1 MNEELLRNMFK
12 YLNKF
17 MVFMWKLGLGKSM
30 NVWPKGFG
38 RFLVITHYGRK
49 TGKKYLTPVNYSSI
63 DGEIYCTSGFGVQ
76 SDWYKNL
83 IHNPEIEVWLP
94 NGWWKAQAQDV
105 SQHPERTQIMREVLI
120 GSGFAAPMF
129 GINPY
134 DMDDDTLSER
144 TADYRLI
151 RLNRTTE
158 RTGDNGPAEY
168 SWFWQVTTI
177 FLLILLFGKRKK
189 R

>member
-17 MVFMWKLGLGKSM
+17 MVFMWKLGLGKSL
-30 NVWPKGFG
+30 NIWPKGFG

-120 GSGFAAPMF
+120 GS
-129 GINPY
+129 
-134 DMDDDTLSER
+134 
-144 TADYRLI
+144 
-151 RLNRTTE
+151 
-158 RTGDNGPAEY
+158 
-168 SWFWQVTTI
+168 
-177 FLLILLFGKRKK
+177 
-189 R
+189 